1 MLGDMSD
8 YSKYRETMKKYNC
21 RCHLEPIGDE
31 ERISLLEDR
40 IDELK
45 EENKRLESMLGLA
58 LYLLGVRG

>member
-1 MLGDMSD
+1 
-8 YSKYRETMKKYNC
+8 MKKYNC

-45 EENKRLESMLGLA
+45 EENKQLESMLGLA